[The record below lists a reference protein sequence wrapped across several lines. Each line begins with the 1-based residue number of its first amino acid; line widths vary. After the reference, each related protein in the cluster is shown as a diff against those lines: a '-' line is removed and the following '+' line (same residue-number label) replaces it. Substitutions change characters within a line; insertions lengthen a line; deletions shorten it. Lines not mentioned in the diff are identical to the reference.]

1 MRISDWSSDVCSSDL
16 TGDDVR
22 QQVAA
27 PHQPRAPGLHGSDHA
42 SSPAFRRTP
51 RPPAGLALFSPIS
64 STPATS
70 IAAITLLSES
80 MMPRT
85 FQVLASMRWIVGSDT
100 PASCARVRWSIP
112 KIGRAHVCTPGTNA
126 HLVCHLLLEQ
136 QH

>member
-80 MMPRT
+80 MLPRT
-85 FQVLASMRWIVGSDT
+85 LPVLAAMPWIVGSYT
-100 PASCARVRWSIP
+100 PATCAAVHCSIP
-112 KIGRAHVCTPGTNA
+112 STARSARLVDALLHPHHPGS
-126 HLVCHLLLEQ
+126 
-136 QH
+136 